1 MARDVERLAFGNKSA
16 SERIEKMLSARG
28 DDRLM
33 LFRQHAS
40 VASNNRAAKEDE
52 QERLLTERKQ
62 VQREIEEKE
71 SRLSSDGSGPKT
83 MTREE
88 FKAYGI
94 KLREKTQIYKKLK
107 QELAE
112 LRYVSRMVDGP

>member
-1 MARDVERLAFGNKSA
+1 MVCIQEVLAREIDRLDFENKTSR
-16 SERIEKMLSARG
+16 ERIEKMLSARG

-52 QERLLTERKQ
+52 QERLLNERKQ
-62 VQREIEEKE
+62 VQKEIEEKE
-71 SRLSSDGSGPKT
+71 NRLSSDVSGPKA

-88 FKAYGI
+88 FKVYGV
-94 KLREKTQIYKKLK
+94 KLREKTQVYKKLK

-112 LRYVSRMVDGP
+112 LR